1 MNTVVSAPTETPEAP
16 RQRSRLATLR
26 DSPTFERC
34 LSPFAFLL
42 IFCGYALWTGDTFV
56 SIPGRMLDIHL
67 SVPILVL
74 GLSVLVTLACGE
86 FDLSIGSMAT
96 LTTFFA
102 VGLRVE
108 SGWSFWLVLAVCI
121 AMGIVGGLVNGW
133 LVVKVRVNAFIATL
147 GTGGVMLG
155 LSNVYGGGTTINPS
169 PDGPQLPGWFSGQNS
184 LGDFAAKAP
193 SWLVWISLAAIGAW
207 IAVALV
213 RARPARFSQQTW
225 YAIAAGICVAVV
237 VVLFTFVDI
246 TEWVDQMSWLIA
258 VLAILAAICWV
269 LMNLTTFGRHLYATG
284 SNADAARLAGVPVSR
299 QTIKAFVLGGVL
311 AAISGILLASSQGS
325 AAQGAATGYLLPA
338 FAAAFLSTVIFS
350 RGQFRVWGTIF
361 GGIFLVW
368 VNQGLAGAGVPFT
381 WSQVINGAVLILAVS
396 MATVLRPRKN

>member
-1 MNTVVSAPTETPEAP
+1 MNTIASPPPAAPEAP
-16 RQRSRLATLR
+16 SQRNRLTALR

-42 IFCGYALWTGDTFV
+42 IFVGFAFWTGDQFV
-56 SIPGRMLDIHL
+56 SVPGRMLDIHL

-74 GLSVLVTLACGE
+74 GLSVLVTLICGE

-108 SGWSFWLVLAVCI
+108 SGWDFWLVLLVCVLC
-121 AMGIVGGLVNGW
+121 GVVGGLVNGW
-133 LVVKVRVNAFIATL
+133 LVVKVQVNAFIATL

-169 PDGPQLPGWFSGQNS
+169 PEGPQLPGWFSGQNS

-193 SWLVWISLAAIGAW
+193 SWLVWISLAVITGW
-207 IAVALV
+207 LV
-213 RARPARFSQQTW
+213 MSMLRHRPARFDERTW
-225 YAIAAGICVAVV
+225 IPITVATLVVAAAFLFLVAD
-237 VVLFTFVDI
+237 LTD
-246 TEWVDQMSWLIA
+246 WVDQTSWLIA
-258 VLAILAAICWV
+258 TLAIIAALCWL

-284 SNADAARLAGVPVSR
+284 ANPEAARLAGVPVGR
-299 QTIKAFVLGGVL
+299 QKIKAFVLGGVL
-311 AAISGILLASSQGS
+311 AAISGVLLASSQGS
-325 AAQGAATGYLLPA
+325 AAQAAAAGYLLPA

-381 WSQVINGAVLILAVS
+381 WTQVINGVVLILAVS
-396 MATVLRPRKN
+396 MATLLRPRKG